1 MRNVAPSTHPEL
13 LSKLSESEKRMRR
26 RTLGSKT
33 PPDWGG
39 NETLFRPMMYEA
51 VGREEK
57 DMPSMR
63 LSFNADA

>member
-1 MRNVAPSTHPEL
+1 MAPSIHPEL
-13 LSKLSESEKRMRR
+13 LSVLSESEKRMRR
-26 RTLGSKT
+26 KTPGSNT